1 MNNFYSSKTVI
12 VTGGSRGIGAA
23 TIKEFAKNDYNVVI
37 NYVKSEKNALN
48 LEREMCSTV
57 MMKCHH
63 DMVDPRTTDDVKR
76 LVVDKNGKRKKGQEI
91 VMM

>member
-1 MNNFYSSKTVI
+1 
-12 VTGGSRGIGAA
+12 
-23 TIKEFAKNDYNVVI
+23 
-37 NYVKSEKNALN
+37 
-48 LEREMCSTV
+48 MCSTV

-91 VMM
+91 VMMRAK